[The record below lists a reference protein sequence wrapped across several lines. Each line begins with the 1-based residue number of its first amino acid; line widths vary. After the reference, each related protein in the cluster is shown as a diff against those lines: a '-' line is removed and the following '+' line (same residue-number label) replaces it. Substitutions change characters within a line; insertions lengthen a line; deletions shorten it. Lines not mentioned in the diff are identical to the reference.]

1 MMNILLNIISEKPH
15 LKISE
20 LVEELREQTG
30 EETIN
35 NQLVRTVLSRNDI
48 NLRKVRKL
56 YGELS
61 EYKLDIPHRFEYEN
75 LNRESLKI
83 IANNPFLTMKEVEEE
98 SKKRGK
104 HTNANAIRYQ
114 LQFRDLTLSKLRRK
128 FGEESDYILDWSKYW
143 NRCE

>member
-1 MMNILLNIISEKPH
+1 MIELLLNIIAEKPH

-35 NQLVRTVLSRNDI
+35 NQLVRTVLSRNNI

-56 YGELS
+56 YGEIS
-61 EYKLDIPHRFEYEN
+61 DHKLNIPHRLEYEN
-75 LNRESLKI
+75 LEEESLKI
-83 IANNPFLTMKEVEEE
+83 IANNPFLTLKEVE
-98 SKKRGK
+98 KKTK
-104 HTNANAIRYQ
+104 KNANAIRYQ
-114 LQFRDLTLSKLRRK
+114 LQFRNLTLSELRRK
-128 FGEESDYILDWSKYW
+128 FGEEADYKLDWSKYW